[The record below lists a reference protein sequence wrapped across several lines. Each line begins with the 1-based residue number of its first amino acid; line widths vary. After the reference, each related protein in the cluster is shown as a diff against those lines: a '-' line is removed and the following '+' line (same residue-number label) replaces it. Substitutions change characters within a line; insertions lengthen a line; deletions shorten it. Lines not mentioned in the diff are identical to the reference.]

1 MRRFLLLALLLVVA
15 PCSAALAQ
23 RLSVISPV
31 EAPAQLSSHLAFLTP
46 ASLQD
51 SRASAPDYRLE
62 GTVAGGLL
70 LGAFGF
76 WIGTQACRNQRVP
89 TGSGGS
95 SCSAA
100 PVGLVGVALGSG
112 LGYLV
117 GRLTPKHR

>member
-1 MRRFLLLALLLVVA
+1 MRRFVSLALLLVIA
-15 PCSAALAQ
+15 PCSAALGQ
-23 RLSVISPV
+23 RLTVI
-31 EAPAQLSSHLAFLTP
+31 APFETPRLDSSRFGILTR
-46 ASLQD
+46 ASLED
-51 SRASAPDYRLE
+51 SRTSAGDYRFE

-76 WIGTQACRNQRVP
+76 WIGTQACRNEPVP
-89 TGSGGS
+89 ASSGGS

-112 LGYLV
+112 LGYVL